1 MHAVLKNL
9 VTINVFKNLPLKLIA
24 FVLAVIIWVLVVG
37 EQKSEV
43 RLTVPLELR
52 NLPTD
57 LEIIESPREI
67 DVTVRGFSSSV
78 KRLTSRD
85 FDVHIDLSNV
95 VKGSNTFTISPEDI
109 AVPVGSSVTQVSP
122 SNVEVLLD
130 ATVLKVLPVEALVRG
145 KPADGYVLGAVLSMP
160 KSVKVTGA
168 QSLLKHV
175 TKVETEAVVLD
186 KSTERLSKKVKV
198 KLPNASFRINKE
210 DEIVEVTADIVPEM
224 ISRFFENIPLL
235 VEKGEDRK
243 VNFTPD
249 SVTALINGPKLQLQQ
264 LKSEDIPATLET
276 GSLPEGQSTVQVR
289 FTLPELVS
297 VKVYYPKTII
307 TNISAKKP

>member
-1 MHAVLKNL
+1 MQRFLKHF
-9 VTINVFKNLPLKLIA
+9 IKISVFKNLPLKLIA

-57 LEIIESPREI
+57 LEIIESRSEVEMTI
-67 DVTVRGFSSSV
+67 RGFSSSI

-95 VKGSNTFTISPEDI
+95 VKGSNSFTISPEDI
-109 AVPVGSSVTQVSP
+109 AGPVGSTVIQVSP
-122 SNVEVLLD
+122 STVEVLLD
-130 ATVLKVLPVEALVRG
+130 ATILKVLPVEPIIRG
-145 KPADGYVLGAVLSMP
+145 RPANGYVLGQVVSVP
-160 KSVKVTGA
+160 KTVKVTGA
-168 QSLLKHV
+168 QSVLKNV
-175 TKVETEAVVLD
+175 TKVETEAVILD
-186 KSTERLSKKVKV
+186 NSKERLSKKVKI
-198 KLPNASFRINKE
+198 KLPNSSFRIAKE
-210 DEIVEVTADIVPEM
+210 DEIVEVTAEIAPEM

-235 VEKGEDRK
+235 VEEGEERQ
-243 VNFTPD
+243 VSFSPD

-264 LKSEDIPATLET
+264 LTSEEIPAEIET
-276 GSLPEGQSTVQVR
+276 SSLPEGQSTVQVK

-307 TNISAKKP
+307 TSISSKNR

>member
-1 MHAVLKNL
+1 MHTLLKHLRQINL
-9 VTINVFKNLPLKLIA
+9 FQNLPLKLIA

-57 LEIIESPREI
+57 LEIIESLREVE
-67 DVTVRGFSSSV
+67 VTIRGFSSSV

-95 VKGSNTFTISPEDI
+95 VKGSNTFTISPDDI
-109 AVPVGSSVTQVSP
+109 SGPVGSTVIQVSP

-130 ATVLKVLPVEALVRG
+130 ATVLKVLPVEAIIRG
-145 KPADGYVLGAVLSMP
+145 RPADGYVLGEVISIP

-168 QSLLKHV
+168 QSLLKNV
-175 TKVETEAVVLD
+175 TKVETEAVILD
-186 KSTERLSKKVKV
+186 NSTERLSKKVKI
-198 KLPNASFRINKE
+198 KLLNSSFRIDKE
-210 DEIVEVTADIVPEM
+210 DEIVEITTEIVPEM

-235 VEKGEDRK
+235 VEKGEERK
-243 VNFTPD
+243 VTFAPD

-264 LKSEDIPATLET
+264 LSSEDIPALVET
-276 GSLPEGQSTVQVR
+276 KSLPEGQSTVQVK
-289 FTLPELVS
+289 FTLPELVT

-307 TNISAKKP
+307 TNISNKSQ

>member
-1 MHAVLKNL
+1 MQPVLKNL
-9 VTINVFKNLPLKLIA
+9 RKINLFKNLTLKLIA

-57 LEIIESPREI
+57 LEIIESRREVE
-67 DVTVRGFSSSV
+67 VTIRGFSSSV

-95 VKGSNTFTISPEDI
+95 VRGSNTFTISPEDI
-109 AVPVGSSVTQVSP
+109 AGPVGTTVTQVSP
-122 SNVEVLLD
+122 STVDVLLD
-130 ATVLKVLPVEALVRG
+130 ATVLKVLTVEPVVRG
-145 KPADGYVLGAVLSMP
+145 KPVDGYVLGEVVAIP
-160 KSVKVTGA
+160 KTVKVTGA
-168 QSLLKHV
+168 QSLLKNV
-175 TKVETEAVVLD
+175 TKVETEAVILD
-186 KSTERLSKKVKV
+186 NSSERLSKKVKI
-198 KLPNASFRINKE
+198 KLPNPSFRIAKE
-210 DEIVEVTADIVPEM
+210 DEIVEVTTDIVPEM
-224 ISRFFENIPLL
+224 ISRFFENIPLRS
-235 VEKGEDRK
+235 EEGEERS
-243 VNFTPD
+243 VIFSPD

-264 LKSEDIPATLET
+264 LTSEDIPALVET
-276 GSLPEGQSTVQVR
+276 RTLPEGQSTVQVK

-307 TNISAKKP
+307 TSISSQSR